1 MLILLYCRH
10 KTRVHIGQLVKD
22 TSAKLKQ
29 ASETD
34 HHADVSVSFLRDRY
48 FCSPSFV
55 GIDGSALSHYAYLS
69 TY

>member
-1 MLILLYCRH
+1 MLILLNCRH

-34 HHADVSVSFLRDRY
+34 HHADVSVSFKELDI
-48 FCSPSFV
+48 SPHPLLLILM
-55 GIDGSALSHYAYLS
+55 GIHFQVSYI
-69 TY
+69 

>member
-1 MLILLYCRH
+1 MLILLNCRH

-34 HHADVSVSFLRDRY
+34 HHADVSVSFKELDISRHPLLLILMGMH
-48 FCSPSFV
+48 FQV
-55 GIDGSALSHYAYLS
+55 
-69 TY
+69 TYI